1 MNEYSFSLLGIFQ
14 VLRYYWKTISVFVI
28 VCCIIGLGVAFYLK
42 SYYKST
48 CSIYTLDHRAM
59 VMSSTLG
66 SAEIDD
72 NMFSP
77 LGGANLRIGTP
88 DDVDQVM
95 GALMSEK
102 VRMQIIQEFGLYQRY
117 NIKPEHPK
125 AKAKMLGILED
136 NLKIKRT
143 SYNTLEISVWETE
156 PELAQK
162 IANRF
167 ATLANEVYSGIFKTN
182 MEKIAT
188 AMQEEY
194 QKKQAEVKQ
203 LSDSLNLLK
212 KQSINPAN
220 QLVLEQLLIAETRQL
235 SKYKTVLEMSR
246 MDKKHTLDNAM
257 ILDEAQP
264 NAKRD
269 KPKRILI
276 LLGFAL
282 SGLGIGLLF
291 SIIKY
296 NMNKP
301 HA

>member
-1 MNEYSFSLLGIFQ
+1 MNEYSFSLLGIFH
-14 VLRYYWKTISVFVI
+14 VLRYYWKTISIFI
-28 VCCIIGLGVAFYLK
+28 LISSIIGLGVAFYLK

-125 AKAKMLGILED
+125 AKAKMLSILED

-167 ATLANEVYSGIFKTN
+167 ASLANEVYSGIFKTN
-182 MEKIAT
+182 MEKIAA

-194 QKKQAEVKQ
+194 QKKLTEVKQ
-203 LSDSLNLLK
+203 LSDSLNMLK
-212 KQSINPAN
+212 KQNINPAH
-220 QLVLEQLLIAETRQL
+220 QLVLEHLLIAETKQL
-235 SKYKTVLEMSR
+235 SKYKTVLEMSKL
-246 MDKKHTLDNAM
+246 DKKHTLDNAM

-282 SGLGIGLLF
+282 SGLGAGILY
-291 SIIKY
+291 SIFKY
-296 NMNKP
+296 NLKKE

>member
-1 MNEYSFSLLGIFQ
+1 MNDYSFSLLGIFQ
-14 VLRYYWKTISVFVI
+14 VARRYWKTIIIFVLTSG
-28 VCCIIGLGVAFYLK
+28 IIGLGVIFYLK
-42 SYYKST
+42 PYYKST

-66 SAEIDD
+66 SAEVDN

-102 VRMQIIQEFGLYQRY
+102 VRLQIIQEFGLYQRY

-125 AKAKMLGILED
+125 AKAKMLGILDD

-156 PELAQK
+156 PELAQN
-162 IANRF
+162 IANRLV
-167 ATLANEVYSGIFKTN
+167 ALANEAYSGIFKKN
-182 MEKIAT
+182 MEKIAV

-194 QKKQAEVKQ
+194 QKKLVEVRK

-212 KQSINPAN
+212 KQNINPAD
-220 QLVLEQLLIAETRQL
+220 QIVLEQLLIAETKQL
-235 SKYKTVLEMSR
+235 SKYKTVLEMSLL
-246 MDKKHTLDNAM
+246 DKKHTLDNAM
-257 ILDEAQP
+257 VIDEAKP

-269 KPKRILI
+269 RPKRILI
-276 LLGFAL
+276 MLGFLL
-282 SGLGIGLLF
+282 SGLGAGVLF

-296 NMNKP
+296 TMNKV

>member
-14 VLRYYWKTISVFVI
+14 VLRYYWKTVSVFI
-28 VCCIIGLGVAFYLK
+28 LISSIIGIGVAFYLK

-59 VMSSTLG
+59 IMSSMLG

-72 NMFSP
+72 NIFSP

-125 AKAKMLGILED
+125 AKAKMLSILED

-167 ATLANEVYSGIFKTN
+167 AYLANELYSGIFKTN
-182 MEKIAT
+182 MDKIAV
-188 AMQEEY
+188 AMEEEY
-194 QKKQAEVKQ
+194 QKKLTEIKQ
-203 LSDSLNLLK
+203 LSDSLNTLK
-212 KQSINPAN
+212 KQNTNPAH
-220 QLVLEQLLIAETRQL
+220 QLVLEHLLIAETKQL
-235 SKYKTVLEMSR
+235 SKYKIVLEMSKL
-246 MDKKHTLDNAM
+246 DKKHTLDNAM

-269 KPKRILI
+269 RPKRILI
-276 LLGFAL
+276 ILGFTL
-282 SGLGIGLLF
+282 SGLGAGTLF
-291 SIIKY
+291 SVVRHNLKA
-296 NMNKP
+296 

>member
-14 VLRYYWKTISVFVI
+14 VVRGYWKSISIFV
-28 VCCIIGLGVAFYLK
+28 GLSSAVGIAIAFYLK
-42 SYYKST
+42 PYYKST

-66 SAEIDD
+66 SSEIDD
-72 NMFSP
+72 NMFAP

-102 VRMQIIQEFGLYQRY
+102 VRMQIIQEFGLYQKY

-125 AKAKMLGILED
+125 AKAKMLSILED

-194 QKKQAEVKQ
+194 QRKSVEIQQ
-203 LSDSLNLLK
+203 LSDSLNKLK
-212 KQSINPAN
+212 KQNINPAH
-220 QLVLEQLLIAETRQL
+220 QIVLEQLLIAETKQL
-235 SKYKTVLEMSR
+235 SKYKTVLEMSK
-246 MDKKHTLDNAM
+246 MDKKYTLDNAM

-264 NAKRD
+264 NGKRD
-269 KPKRILI
+269 RPKRALI
-276 LLGFAL
+276 ILGFAL
-282 SGLGIGLLF
+282 SGLGIGVLF
-291 SIIKY
+291 AILKH
-296 NMNKP
+296 NLNRV

>member
-14 VLRYYWKTISVFVI
+14 VIRYYWKMIIGFVI
-28 VCCIIGLGVAFYLK
+28 ASSVIGLLVAFYLK

-66 SAEIDD
+66 STEVDD
-72 NMFSP
+72 NIFSP

-117 NIKPEHPK
+117 NINPSHPK
-125 AKAKMLGILED
+125 AKAKMLSILED

-162 IANRF
+162 MANRF
-167 ATLANEVYSGIFKTN
+167 ASLANDVYSGIFKNN
-182 MEKIAT
+182 MDKIAT
-188 AMQEEY
+188 AMQEQY
-194 QKKQAEVKQ
+194 QKKAIEIHQ
-203 LSDSLNLLK
+203 LSDSLNKLK
-212 KQSINPAN
+212 KQNLNPAH
-220 QLVLEQLLIAETRQL
+220 QIVLEQLLIAETKQL
-235 SKYKTVLEMSR
+235 SKYKTVLEMSK
-246 MDKKHTLDNAM
+246 MDKKYTLDNAM
-257 ILDEAQP
+257 VLDEAQP
-264 NAKRD
+264 NPKRD
-269 KPKRILI
+269 RPKRLLI
-276 LLGFAL
+276 ILGFAL
-282 SGLGIGLLF
+282 SGLGIGIL
-291 SIIKY
+291 SATIKY
-296 NMNKP
+296 NLHKT

>member
-1 MNEYSFSLLGIFQ
+1 MNEYSFSLIGIFEI
-14 VLRYYWKTISVFVI
+14 LKRYWKTIIIFVLISSVM
-28 VCCIIGLGVAFYLK
+28 GLGVAFYLK

-59 VMSSTLG
+59 IMSSTLG

-102 VRMQIIQEFGLYQRY
+102 VRMQIIKEFGLYERY

-125 AKAKMLGILED
+125 AKSKMLAILED

-167 ATLANEVYSGIFKTN
+167 VSLANELYSGIFKNN
-182 MEKIAT
+182 MEKIAL
-188 AMQEEY
+188 AMQEQY
-194 QKKQAEVKQ
+194 DKKLIEVKQ
-203 LSDSLNLLK
+203 LSDTLNLLK
-212 KQSINPAN
+212 KQNTNPAH
-220 QLVLEQLLIAETRQL
+220 QIVLEQLLIAETKQL
-235 SKYKTVLEMSR
+235 SKYKTVLEMSKL
-246 MDKKHTLDNAM
+246 DKKHTLDNAM
-257 ILDEAQP
+257 VLDEAQS

-269 KPKRILI
+269 KPKRFLI
-276 LLGFAL
+276 VLGFAL
-282 SGLGIGLLF
+282 SGLGAGILF
-291 SIIKY
+291 AIIKY
-296 NMNKP
+296 STRKA
-301 HA
+301 HV